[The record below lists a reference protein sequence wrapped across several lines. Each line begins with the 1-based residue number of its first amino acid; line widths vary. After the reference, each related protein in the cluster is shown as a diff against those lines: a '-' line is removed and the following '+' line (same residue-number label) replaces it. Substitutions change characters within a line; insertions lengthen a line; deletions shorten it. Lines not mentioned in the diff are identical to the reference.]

1 MKKFFLI
8 GSSSFLLKN
17 IEKLLGKKY
26 YEIVSISRKVNKNK
40 NKNGIK
46 CYSTDYSIQSL
57 KKIFQ
62 KEIRSNKCKPIFI
75 FGNVIT
81 QSELFINT
89 DEKYLNKLLKVN
101 IELPL
106 KIIRIVLKE
115 FVQKKPIF
123 FNISSIRTYPG
134 VGYSLYGASKI
145 FMENIFKNL
154 ALEYGGLGCIFKTIR
169 LGIVSGGLGSKV
181 SEKVLKDCEKR
192 SSIRGF
198 VYINEILNTILFEIK
213 KKSSNGKVIHCDN
226 GYF

>member
-17 IEKLLGKKY
+17 LDKYLKKKN
-26 YEIVSISRKVNKNK
+26 YEIVSISSKANK
-40 NKNGIK
+40 NKNGTK
-46 CYSTDYSIQSL
+46 YYSTDYSTQSL

-62 KEIRSNKCKPIFI
+62 NEIRNTKCEPIFI

-89 DEKYLNKLLKVN
+89 DEKYQNKLLKVN

-106 KIIRIVLKE
+106 KIIRVVLKE
-115 FVQKKPIF
+115 FMTNKPIF
-123 FNISSIRTYPG
+123 FNISSIRTNPG
-134 VGYSLYGASKI
+134 VGYSLYGSSKI

-154 ALEYGGLGCIFKTIR
+154 ALEYGRLGCIFKTIR
-169 LGIVSGGLGSKV
+169 LGIVSGGLGGKV
-181 SEKVLKDCEKR
+181 SENVIKECEKR
-192 SSIRGF
+192 SSVKGF
-198 VYINEILNTILFEIK
+198 VDIKEILNTILFEIK

>member
-17 IEKLLGKKY
+17 LDKYLKKKN
-26 YEIVSISRKVNKNK
+26 YEIVSISSKANK
-40 NKNGIK
+40 NKNGTK
-46 CYSTDYSIQSL
+46 YYSTDYSTQSL

-62 KEIRSNKCKPIFI
+62 NEIRNTKCKPIFI

-89 DEKYLNKLLKVN
+89 DEKYQNKLLKVN

-106 KIIRIVLKE
+106 KIIRVVLKE
-115 FVQKKPIF
+115 FMTNKPIF
-123 FNISSIRTYPG
+123 FNISSIRTNPG
-134 VGYSLYGASKI
+134 VGYSLYGSSKI

-154 ALEYGGLGCIFKTIR
+154 ALEYGRLGCIFKTIR
-169 LGIVSGGLGSKV
+169 LGIVSGGLGGKV
-181 SEKVLKDCEKR
+181 SENVIKECEKR
-192 SSIRGF
+192 SSIKGF
-198 VYINEILNTILFEIK
+198 VDIKEILNTILFEIK